1 MGFYR
6 SFGITWS
13 FRNYILIMCTWGLE
27 EWGDIANIII
37 AVASAATAIAT
48 VIVLFK
54 QRNDNIKE
62 KQPRF
67 TFTVKDWTLTIRGE
81 QSKYLQ
87 LEGVDV
93 NKCVEVWRLDK
104 KIRKVIPIKQSSV
117 VCIRQDDAGQYASF
131 GLDVIQ
137 RAQLISKFNSNDE
150 VGLDYN
156 LWNYREI
163 ELLCVRYI
171 DIHLHM
177 SEQCFVN
184 RTIVSKKEYKKY
196 FRLANKVSKVPLDVS
211 DIDLKTIL
219 EIQ

>member
-1 MGFYR
+1 MET
-6 SFGITWS
+6 SVLS
-13 FRNYILIMCTWGLE
+13 MC
-27 EWGDIANIII
+27 GDIANIVI
-37 AVASAATAIAT
+37 AFASAATAIVTA
-48 VIVLFK
+48 IVLIK
-54 QRNDNIKE
+54 QRNDSVNE

-67 TFTVKDWTLTIRGE
+67 TFTVKDWALIIRGE
-81 QSKYLQ
+81 QSRCLQ
-87 LEGVDV
+87 LKTVDV
-93 NKCVEVWRLDK
+93 SRCVEVWRLDK
-104 KIRKVIPIKQSSV
+104 KMRKVIPLKYSPM
-117 VCIRQDDAGQYASF
+117 VCLRQDDDGQYASF

-137 RAQLISKFNSNDE
+137 STQLISKFNSNDE

-177 SEQCFVN
+177 SEQYFVN
-184 RTIVSKKEYKKY
+184 RTIVSKKEYTKY
-196 FRLANKVSKVPLDVS
+196 FKLAAKVSKMPLAVS

>member
-1 MGFYR
+1 
-6 SFGITWS
+6 
-13 FRNYILIMCTWGLE
+13 MCTWGLN
-27 EWGDIANIII
+27 EWGDIANIVI
-37 AVASAATAIAT
+37 AVASVATAIVT

-67 TFTVKDWTLTIRGE
+67 TFSVKDWTLTIRGE

-93 NKCVEVWRLDK
+93 NRCVEVWRLDK
-104 KIRKVIPIKQSSV
+104 KIKKVIPLASSPS
-117 VCIRQDDAGQYASF
+117 VCLRKDDNGQYASF
-131 GLDVIQ
+131 GLDVKQ
-137 RAQLISKFNSNDE
+137 HVELIDKFHINVMDI
-150 VGLDYN
+150 DRC

-184 RTIVSKKEYKKY
+184 RTIVSKKEYTKY
-196 FRLANKVSKVPLDVS
+196 LREANKVSKVPLAVS
-211 DIDLKTIL
+211 DIDIKKVLKFR
-219 EIQ
+219 